1 MHYLMKHTAGWLL
14 TALLLAGP
22 LIPAVYAQTTPVH
35 HIVLVWFPPG
45 TPADQIETV
54 IQQSRALA
62 GIKGVSSLKVGKAIA
77 SDRAIVDDSFDI
89 GISMQFD
96 SVEAMNRYL
105 VHPQHKAFVST
116 YIKGKASK
124 LLVYDF

>member
-1 MHYLMKHTAGWLL
+1 MTGMLL
-14 TALLLAGP
+14 VSLVM
-22 LIPAVYAQTTPVH
+22 PAAYAQTAPVH
-35 HIVLVWFPPG
+35 HIVLVWFPPE
-45 TPADQIETV
+45 TTDDTIQTV

-62 GIKGVSSLKVGKAIA
+62 GIEGVSSLKVGKAIA

-105 VHPQHKAFVST
+105 VHPQHQAFVQE
-116 YIKGKASK
+116 YIKGKVSK